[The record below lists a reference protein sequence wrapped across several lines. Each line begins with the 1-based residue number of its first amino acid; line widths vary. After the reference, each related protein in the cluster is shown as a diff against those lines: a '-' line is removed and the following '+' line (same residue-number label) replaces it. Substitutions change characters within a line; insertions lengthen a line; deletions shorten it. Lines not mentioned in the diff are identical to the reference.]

1 MGVALITGVLGSLIV
16 SGLGLPGWAPLPTL
30 VALPLAFRAAR
41 RRGVE
46 IFSIACWDAI
56 VSVFIGNILG
66 ERLVPPPLAVLPRVV
81 SIALVALAVST
92 LVLAVLLVLVVYVSS
107 QWVLSMHRV
116 YNVRRTQALTLVAFL
131 ITGVQYPYLIVEKG
145 EILKTQPEG
154 VLDRIGG
161 PGIVVVKPYQAVVF
175 EQSGNITR
183 IVGPGLHL
191 MQRFERIHAI
201 VDLRPQWG
209 SFCAENVLTRD
220 KVPLMIEAGVGY
232 RIETLDVVRRRESRA
247 ERAARSWRE
256 EKGDSVVF
264 SASGGKLRGPDPE
277 KDEVLSDSV
286 FKAVFWVVEA
296 GWQKTTAAAAES
308 ALRKAV
314 GRCNFADIYQLSE
327 SGEFEQRE
335 PVVEEIMDT
344 TTGFTQDAAAEW
356 GVYVSGVLLKTIE
369 IPEEVKLVKERYFN
383 LWGAEWQKQIKIAAA
398 EGDAEASRLAE
409 LARAK
414 AQLDMIL
421 AMAESVDQAGRS
433 GTEVDPGNFIALRFI
448 EALEKIAA
456 EAGTQVFLGDEILS
470 RIGRMKRA
478 VVTGSQYLLPQS
490 DAET

>member
-1 MGVALITGVLGSLIV
+1 
-16 SGLGLPGWAPLPTL
+16 
-30 VALPLAFRAAR
+30 
-41 RRGVE
+41 
-46 IFSIACWDAI
+46 
-56 VSVFIGNILG
+56 
-66 ERLVPPPLAVLPRVV
+66 
-81 SIALVALAVST
+81 
-92 LVLAVLLVLVVYVSS
+92 
-107 QWVLSMHRV
+107 
-116 YNVRRTQALTLVAFL
+116 
-131 ITGVQYPYLIVEKG
+131 
-145 EILKTQPEG
+145 
-154 VLDRIGG
+154 
-161 PGIVVVKPYQAVVF
+161 
-175 EQSGNITR
+175 
-183 IVGPGLHL
+183 
-191 MQRFERIHAI
+191 
-201 VDLRPQWG
+201 
-209 SFCAENVLTRD
+209 
-220 KVPLMIEAGVGY
+220 
-232 RIETLDVVRRRESRA
+232 
-247 ERAARSWRE
+247 
-256 EKGDSVVF
+256 
-264 SASGGKLRGPDPE
+264 
-277 KDEVLSDSV
+277 
-286 FKAVFWVVEA
+286 VFWVVEA